1 MKLMS
6 KIWWKLLER
15 ALKESNALSEK
26 VASILAHCSLDL
38 YERRLGTMD
47 AQELMG
53 NDHRHIVNHY
63 VRLTNDRFL
72 SLDGR
77 IAHFQLITS
86 LAVLDATPSFM
97 RAIFSRKVL
106 RRSISMLEETLRE
119 RKDRFDVHDV
129 AMAAWNELCRVA
141 ILEHEWRFTSDAVVS
156 GLFPYMFKWSQTA
169 LPSQLSTSPRQHCC
183 NR

>member
-63 VRLTNDRFL
+63 VRLTNDKFL

-106 RRSISMLEETLRE
+106 RRSISLLEETLRE

-141 ILEHEWRFTSDAVVS
+141 ILEHEWRITSDAVVS

-169 LPSQLSTSPRQHCC
+169 LPSQLSTVRSPALL
-183 NR
+183 